1 MKTSFY
7 KVSKKGMCGAHISTI
22 LKKDNILPLC
32 PLVSGSKLFFSGAD
46 IFLLQ
51 CFNSILLFKI
61 EGYRVL
67 ILFDNHISLVAYL
80 SVIDFNN
87 LMVHIL
93 RWLLI

>member
-1 MKTSFY
+1 METSFY

-22 LKKDNILPLC
+22 LKKDNIPPLC

-51 CFNSILLFKI
+51 CFNSILLFKK